1 MTEQVIQK
9 QCEIKKVL
17 EEHNSIFID
26 IDDELSLYKIHALIC
41 KHIVKEEPTN
51 DLELFYFGWYYFI
64 IEKNYILMK
73 QYLNM
78 AIQHGHATAMYTL
91 GTYYHNVDKDYD
103 KMKQYYTMAIQHGHS
118 NAMNNLGYYY
128 KNIEQDYD
136 KMKQYYTMA
145 IQHGDSI
152 AMYNLGYYHETAE
165 KNYDKMKKY
174 YTMAI
179 QHGDSDAMNNLGVYY
194 QNIEKEYDKMKQ
206 YYTMAIQHGSTKAI
220 NNLSRYY
227 KDEGKNDLS
236 FVDFFDIP
244 SLRQLLSKRL
254 KVIKKVP
261 KEYHSSFCKW
271 NFNDDHDDHELKM
284 KQYILRKTGIYPCNY
299 DPALLLHFMELMLL
313 SEKPVALPK
322 DIILTIAG
330 YLFV

>member
-73 QYLNM
+73 QYLNI
-78 AIQHGHATAMYTL
+78 AIQHGHATAMYVL
-91 GTYYHNVDKDYD
+91 GYYYKNIEQDYN
-103 KMKQYYTMAIQHGHS
+103 KMKQYYTMAIQHDNSDAMSSYGHYYQCVEKDYDKMKTYYTMAIQHGHS
-118 NAMNNLGYYY
+118 TSMNNLGHYYQFVE
-128 KNIEQDYD
+128 KDYD
-136 KMKQYYTMA
+136 KMKQYYNMA
-145 IQHGDSI
+145 IQHGYAI
-152 AMYNLGYYHETAE
+152 AMFNLGFHYQVVE
-165 KNYDKMKKY
+165 KN
-174 YTMAI
+174 
-179 QHGDSDAMNNLGVYY
+179 
-194 QNIEKEYDKMKQ
+194 YDKMKQ

-220 NNLSRYY
+220 QNLSWYY
-227 KDEGKNDLS
+227 EHEGKNDLS
-236 FVDFFDIP
+236 FVNFFDIP
-244 SLRQLLSKRL
+244 SLRPLLFKRL

-261 KEYHSSFCKW
+261 KEFHSSFCKW
-271 NFNDDHDDHELKM
+271 NFDDDHELKM
-284 KQYILRKTGIYPCNY
+284 KQYILRKTGIYPCKY
-299 DPALLLHFMELMLL
+299 DPALLFHFMELISL
-313 SEKPVALPK
+313 SEKPVGLPK
-322 DIILTIAG
+322 DVILTIAG